1 MGVLAGLAAA
11 LAWTVASS
19 LWRGLSTS
27 LNALQLNGLKN
38 AIASLLLLPVLLSI
52 PWSSQPGAW
61 SLLLVSGAI
70 GIAAGDS
77 FYLGALRRLGTRR
90 TLTVEALSPLM
101 AAISGL
107 VWMGESLSTRTWLGA
122 ALVTVSVL
130 LVAGQ
135 EPPQQTQ
142 QADRGRTAQLLGLT
156 MALMAVVCGVGGAAL
171 SRSVLLN
178 TEVQPL
184 QSAAIRLLGGL
195 VALLPWLGL
204 TWKGLPKK
212 RFPKQNIPTVG
223 IPGSKPGDQ
232 NQRWRVLRVVIAT
245 LLGTNL
251 GLLLQQ
257 TVLQQ
262 LPLAVAITV
271 LSTAPVMALLV
282 ASQEGDHPQRRGLI
296 ASVLAVTGVAVAVL
310 D

>member
-1 MGVLAGLAAA
+1 M
-11 LAWTVASS
+11 
-19 LWRGLSTS
+19 
-27 LNALQLNGLKN
+27 
-38 AIASLLLLPVLLSI
+38 
-52 PWSSQPGAW
+52 
-61 SLLLVSGAI
+61 
-70 GIAAGDS
+70 
-77 FYLGALRRLGTRR
+77 
-90 TLTVEALSPLM
+90 
-101 AAISGL
+101 
-107 VWMGESLSTRTWLGA
+107 
-122 ALVTVSVL
+122 
-130 LVAGQ
+130 
-135 EPPQQTQ
+135 
-142 QADRGRTAQLLGLT
+142 
-156 MALMAVVCGVGGAAL
+156 VCGVGGAAL

-204 TWKGLPKK
+204 TWKGLSKK

-262 LPLAVAITV
+262 LPLAIAITV